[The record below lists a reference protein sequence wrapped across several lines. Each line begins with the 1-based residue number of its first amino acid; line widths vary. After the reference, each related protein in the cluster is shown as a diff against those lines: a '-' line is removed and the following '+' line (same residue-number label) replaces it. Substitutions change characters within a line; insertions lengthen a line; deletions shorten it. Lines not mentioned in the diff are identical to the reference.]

1 MKHIHLSG
9 VEGSRGKRER
19 DLKGK
24 TVSVAFR
31 LQHWKMV
38 IRHCPVV
45 NSVLKS
51 KFLLKEHGFMH
62 KIKPHLKDLH

>member
-1 MKHIHLSG
+1 MKDIHLFG
-9 VEGSRGKRER
+9 VWGRRGKR
-19 DLKGK
+19 DLRGK

-31 LQHWKMV
+31 MQHWKMV
-38 IRHCPVV
+38 IRHCTVV

-62 KIKPHLKDLH
+62 KIKLHLKDLH